1 MPPRHR
7 TRNPKVGT
15 RRRRTPPSTP
25 FPGALFAAHGA
36 TPEAID
42 YWRSLWPTLA
52 EQERADTAAGWAA
65 LDRDGFL
72 TDVEPYEPVPLET
85 KVPKGPAAQV
95 LGWVNNGGTN
105 RAERARAALAV
116 ERDGPN
122 RKGLTAALERLT
134 DA

>member
-1 MPPRHR
+1 VPPRHR
-7 TRNPKVGT
+7 TRNPKAGT
-15 RRRRTPPSTP
+15 RRRRPSAP
-25 FPGALFAAHGA
+25 FPGALFAEHGA

-42 YWRSLWPTLA
+42 YWRSLWPTLT
-52 EQERADTAAGWAA
+52 EQERADTTAGWDD

-72 TDVEPYEPVPLET
+72 ADVEPSDPVPLES

-95 LGWVNNGGTN
+95 LGWVTNGGTN

-116 ERDGPN
+116 EKDGPN
-122 RKGLTAALERLT
+122 RKGLTADLERLA